1 MISEWFFENFMV
13 IGIVLSI
20 IFIAIQIY
28 KYVAIKYNLP
38 LPKWIKESSFDQT
51 WRMSDCEKCL
61 CWLSDLWRISGGYL
75 L

>member
-1 MISEWFFENFMV
+1 MIKEWFVENMMV

-20 IFIAIQIY
+20 IIIAVQIY

-51 WRMSDCEKCL
+51 
-61 CWLSDLWRISGGYL
+61 
-75 L
+75 

>member
-20 IFIAIQIY
+20 IWIAIQIY

-38 LPKWIKESSFDQT
+38 LPKWIKEIRFGGSSGT
-51 WRMSDCEKCL
+51 SP
-61 CWLSDLWRISGGYL
+61 SG
-75 L
+75 